1 MHSPTPG
8 LVAQMSGGVTHKCYR
23 YAAVYVDHH
32 SGYGYVHLQKTQT
45 AEETLEGK
53 AAFERHCQVFGV
65 TVKHYHADNG
75 IFASKAWKDSC
86 QESRQSFTYSG
97 VNAHFQSGVAERRIQ
112 ELQET
117 ARACL
122 LHAQHRWKEAVNPSP
137 LALCSENGMLCL
149 Q

>member
-1 MHSPTPG
+1 MSNVKNRY
-8 LVAQMSGGVTHKCYR
+8 VAVC
-23 YAAVYVDHH
+23 VDHY

-65 TVKHYHADNG
+65 TVKHYPADNG
-75 IFASKAWKDSC
+75 IFASKAWKDLC
-86 QESRQSFTYSG
+86 DESRQSFAYSG

-122 LHAQHRWKEAVNPSP
+122 LHADAQ
-137 LALCSENGMLCL
+137 GMGS
-149 Q
+149 